1 MHDVVVVGAGA
12 AGVATAYYL
21 RDSGLDVVVLDEND
35 HVGGR
40 ARAVRVGGLT
50 VNVGAMFVYRDTRAE
65 QLASELGIETEPFE
79 PSTYGIHIDGQ
90 TVVDTDNDRL
100 VRRLPLDDD
109 AREQLT
115 RFLDESMVEY
125 RRYTRGGAMVPEA
138 AELAGRSVQ
147 DKLDGW
153 HPDVQRI
160 VQTAVQ
166 GGAVGKASQTSAT
179 YGLRYFASYLAHE
192 KHNRLFPPNGMQQL
206 VQRMA
211 DRLPVGSVRLGTT
224 VTEIGGGPDGLVV
237 QIVGAD
243 GERETASARL
253 VVLAV
258 PAPRVEEVLPDLPE
272 WKRAALAQAATPGS
286 RTLGVV
292 ADVTDAPHLAEWAFV
307 TTVGRAF
314 DAIINPAPGRPRRD
328 PPSAGCSPSTCAT
341 ATAQA
346 TRRGSARSRT
356 APTPGSRT
364 SSRSPPICAVGSAA
378 CTGRRGRTA
387 SRCWPRNGWRCSRS
401 SAARSAASSSRATT
415 PPRPRGRTVATTRR
429 TGSPSAYGSA
439 WASRADRSRP
449 HPRRG

>member
-1 MHDVVVVGAGA
+1 
-12 AGVATAYYL
+12 
-21 RDSGLDVVVLDEND
+21 
-35 HVGGR
+35 
-40 ARAVRVGGLT
+40 
-50 VNVGAMFVYRDTRAE
+50 
-65 QLASELGIETEPFE
+65 
-79 PSTYGIHIDGQ
+79 
-90 TVVDTDNDRL
+90 
-100 VRRLPLDDD
+100 
-109 AREQLT
+109 
-115 RFLDESMVEY
+115 
-125 RRYTRGGAMVPEA
+125 
-138 AELAGRSVQ
+138 
-147 DKLDGW
+147 
-153 HPDVQRI
+153 
-160 VQTAVQ
+160 
-166 GGAVGKASQTSAT
+166 
-179 YGLRYFASYLAHE
+179 
-192 KHNRLFPPNGMQQL
+192 MQQL

-328 PPSAGCSPSTCAT
+328 PSSGRLLAQYVCYGN
-341 ATAQA
+341 AQA

-356 APTPGSRT
+356 STDAPGSRT

-387 SRCWPRNGWRCSRS
+387 SRCSPRNSCSGARRS
-401 SAARSAASSSRATT
+401 SAARSAASSS
-415 PPRPRGRTVATTRR
+415 PRLHLRDRGTHSCYDEAHRVAERIR
-429 TGSPSAYGSA
+429 QRVGITG
-439 WASRADRSRP
+439 
-449 HPRRG
+449 

>member
-328 PPSAGCSPSTCAT
+328 PPSGRLLAQYVCYGNSAGHEAGFGEVPHSTDAWVEDFLAVAPDLRGRIRGVHGQTWPHCFAVLAAERLAVLEELRRPVGGVEFAGDYTSAT
-341 ATAQA
+341 AGTHGCYDEAHRVAERIRQ
-346 TRRGSARSRT
+346 R
-356 APTPGSRT
+356 
-364 SSRSPPICAVGSAA
+364 VGIA
-378 CTGRRGRTA
+378 G
-387 SRCWPRNGWRCSRS
+387 
-401 SAARSAASSSRATT
+401 
-415 PPRPRGRTVATTRR
+415 
-429 TGSPSAYGSA
+429 
-439 WASRADRSRP
+439 
-449 HPRRG
+449 